1 MQTPLAWVGSNMC
14 SWRPRA
20 PSTRPSGPKPSA
32 GAAPA
37 GKSSV
42 VAGDHTASRL
52 GLLSVSSPSLTS
64 PYTTLVALGLRESG
78 GRAPG
83 GADAVN
89 ERSLSARWR
98 NEAEVS
104 VLWASLRSSPLPPA
118 LSNGSLLSL
127 LLAMLHGENL
137 TGRSGPATDT
147 TDDMEEE
154 LLVKAGRKPG
164 GGDARGARGSGGP

>member
-1 MQTPLAWVGSNMC
+1 M
-14 SWRPRA
+14 
-20 PSTRPSGPKPSA
+20 
-32 GAAPA
+32 
-37 GKSSV
+37 

-104 VLWASLRSSPLPPA
+104 VLWALLRSSPLLPA
-118 LSNGSLLSL
+118 LNGSLLSL
-127 LLAMLHGENL
+127 LLAMLHEEKR

-164 GGDARGARGSGGP
+164 GGDARGARAPAGPLGLSPMASAVTAS